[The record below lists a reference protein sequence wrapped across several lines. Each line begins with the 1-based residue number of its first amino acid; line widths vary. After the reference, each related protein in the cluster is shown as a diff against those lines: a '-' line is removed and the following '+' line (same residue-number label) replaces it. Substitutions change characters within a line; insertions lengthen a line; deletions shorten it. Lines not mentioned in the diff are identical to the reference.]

1 MARLPVVSG
10 GDAVRAFERAGWRFA
25 QVLEWVDHKLFGHRF
40 YRVCNLIVA
49 IWPEKYSTVHN
60 PWGGPIDY

>member
-1 MARLPVVSG
+1 MLWMR
-10 GDAVRAFERAGWRFA
+10 WRFA
-25 QVLEWVDHKLFGHRF
+25 QVLDWVDHKLLGHRF

-60 PWGGPIDY
+60 PWDGPIDY